1 MELIWNSGKAFLLF
15 LSFPGY
21 FFVVYRFGKV
31 RKWFV
36 PVVSMS
42 GIGLVLFWGGLLNCL
57 ALTAD
62 LLLLGGVAGFAVFL
76 VFFIRGKIHLPEG
89 SLCGFCF
96 VLGTMAFALLS
107 LNLKMI
113 HYDNFSH
120 WALIVKYLLSADR
133 FPGADSILIPFRDY
147 PPGSSLFIYYVCRFA
162 GHSQGMMI
170 LAQNSLIFAC
180 FYAVF
185 GIVKE
190 RRRFLLYSFLGM
202 GCAVLSYLN
211 LTIRINNLLVDF
223 LLPLLAMASLAV
235 SWRYREE
242 PERLCLLQIILLGY
256 TGIVKSTGIF
266 FAGTVAAYALWILFR
281 TERQNARKI
290 CGGKPGENVKL
301 HSRRKLFRDMRCRMR
316 VILWGALMTAG
327 SALPVLAWQHHLNTD
342 LAGFEGKFGQ
352 WLTAGAQ
359 QAAGDYGAPVGRE
372 LYGQVTEAFLKAAF
386 DPSGRALQIIF
397 LSLILAAGAV
407 LYARFRMKKKWRLGW
422 ILVSGIAVTVLYYAG
437 MLYLYLFSMPAEE
450 ALRLAGFERYACSAA
465 VLFAGSLIMGTTVD
479 LEQSFAVDIDERG
492 AYRAYSS
499 PGAKRRYQWAVLGTV
514 ILGINFLY
522 SEFNGLRSIRAGY
535 ETSLP
540 GQVERIAGDHWYENG
555 ETDTRKYLI
564 VAPDENGQVS
574 SGEVR
579 YVCRYFLWAPD
590 VYVTSSL
597 SADGM
602 KQAEAKYDRIIVL
615 K

>member
-266 FAGTVAAYALWILFR
+266 FAGTAAAYALWILFR

-301 HSRRKLFRDMRCRMR
+301 HSRRKLFRDMRCRMG

-327 SALPVLAWQHHLNTD
+327 SALPVLAWQHRLNTD

-574 SGEVR
+574 SGEVM

-597 SADGM
+597 SADER
-602 KQAEAKYDRIIVL
+602 KQAEAEYARIIVL